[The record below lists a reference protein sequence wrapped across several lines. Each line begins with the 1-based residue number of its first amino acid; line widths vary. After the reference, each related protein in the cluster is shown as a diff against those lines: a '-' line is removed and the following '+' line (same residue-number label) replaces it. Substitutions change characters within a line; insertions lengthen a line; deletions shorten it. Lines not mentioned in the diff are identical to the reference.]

1 MEMHIFSGADWL
13 SVTENNGYG
22 SLPIPRPRDD
32 EIEALIRRW
41 IALDTSSRQ
50 QAATA
55 IREDQRFTLLAYSER
70 MASRAV
76 REKNPEFVF
85 LGLLALGLDGWRN
98 DWRDNAAL
106 ICLYYDAAQKVGAEP
121 DAVFARAG
129 GFLSDKV
136 ATALRGF
143 LRRSS
148 EDKSLDAMGY
158 EEGCD
163 DQGFRYRRT
172 W

>member
-1 MEMHIFSGADWL
+1 MEKLLFSGADWL

-22 SLPIPRPRDD
+22 LLPIPHPRDD
-32 EIEALIRRW
+32 EIKALILRW
-41 IALDTSSRQ
+41 IALDVASRQ
-50 QAATA
+50 QTAAA
-55 IREDQRFTLLAYSER
+55 IKEDQRFTLLAYSER

-76 REKNPEFVF
+76 REKNVELVF

-106 ICLYYDAAQKVGAEP
+106 LCLHYDAAQKVGAQP
-121 DAVFARAG
+121 DAVFARAAG
-129 GFLSDKV
+129 LLSDKV

-158 EEGCD
+158 EEGRD
-163 DQGFRYRRT
+163 DDGFRYRRT

>member
-1 MEMHIFSGADWL
+1 MTPFAAPDWL

-22 SLPIPRPRDD
+22 LLPIPHPRDD
-32 EIEALIRRW
+32 EIKTLILRW
-41 IALDTSSRQ
+41 IAFDVTSRQ
-50 QAATA
+50 QAAAA
-55 IREDQRFTLLAYSER
+55 IKEDQRFTLLAYSER

-76 REKNPEFVF
+76 RDKNAELVF

-98 DWRDNAAL
+98 DWRDNAVL
-106 ICLYYDAAQKVGAEP
+106 LCLHYDATQKAGAQP
-121 DAVFARAG
+121 DAVFARAAG
-129 GFLSDKV
+129 LLSDKV

-143 LRRSS
+143 LRRSP

-158 EEGCD
+158 EEGRD
-163 DQGFRYRRT
+163 DDGFRYRRT